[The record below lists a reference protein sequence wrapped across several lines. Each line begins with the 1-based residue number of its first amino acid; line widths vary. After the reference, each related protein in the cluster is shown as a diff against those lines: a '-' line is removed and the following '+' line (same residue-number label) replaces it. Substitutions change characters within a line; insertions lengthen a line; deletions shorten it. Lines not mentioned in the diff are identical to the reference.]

1 MLPSRAL
8 TNIDIEKYCKHIKH
22 FRGVFML
29 DDLPKTPRV
38 NECAIVNLD
47 KLVNPGTHWVAFK
60 KKGNKSIYFDSF
72 GKLPPAPE
80 IQQYLKGSII
90 EYNYMKYQDYDT
102 YNCGHLCIQFLTN
115 KNI

>member
-8 TNIDIEKYCKHIKH
+8 TNIDLLKYCKDIKH

-29 DDLPKTPRV
+29 DDLPKRPKV

-60 KKGNKSIYFDSF
+60 KKGNRSIYYDSF
-72 GKLPPAPE
+72 GNLPPPNE
-80 IQQYLKGSII
+80 LIKYLKGSTI
-90 EYNYMKYQDYDT
+90 EYNDTRHQDYDT
-102 YNCGHLCIQFLTN
+102 YNCGHLCIQFLLN
-115 KNI
+115 K